1 MRLRTFGTSSNDEV
15 TEAILP
21 AMESEIPLF
30 GFYAWGELGRIKGDY
45 EKLSHQY
52 QQHTFVSAVLA
63 VEGE

>member
-1 MRLRTFGTSSNDEV
+1 
-15 TEAILP
+15 
-21 AMESEIPLF
+21 MESEIPLF